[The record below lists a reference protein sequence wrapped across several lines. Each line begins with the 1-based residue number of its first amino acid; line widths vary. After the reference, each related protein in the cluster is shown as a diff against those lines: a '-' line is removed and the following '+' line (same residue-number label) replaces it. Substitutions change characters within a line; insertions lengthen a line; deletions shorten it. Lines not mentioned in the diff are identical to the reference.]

1 MVQGIERGVYVVDKI
16 QFNQVIEEFIKVNN
30 LMTHIQKRPI
40 RITNDLKLS
49 TSMIHLIDVIGNY
62 PETSITE
69 LADRLGVTKGAV
81 SQQIPTLEKMNL
93 ISISQKKGNKKT
105 KLVSLTK
112 YGRKVYES
120 HNYLHEELYSSIN
133 EALESF
139 SQDQIST
146 IKQILEKVSY
156 TINEYQVS
164 LTRKED

>member
-1 MVQGIERGVYVVDKI
+1 MVKSTFKSHVIIDKSFEDGRLELTNNRAERNIKELVIGRKNWLHSTSLEGARTSVQGIERGVYVVDKI

-93 ISISQKKGNKKT
+93 ISI
-105 KLVSLTK
+105 
-112 YGRKVYES
+112 
-120 HNYLHEELYSSIN
+120 
-133 EALESF
+133 
-139 SQDQIST
+139 
-146 IKQILEKVSY
+146 
-156 TINEYQVS
+156 
-164 LTRKED
+164 